1 VLKQAGVAVVQTLE
15 VEVRMG
21 FELELAMGL
30 CRTASTPG
38 MVATSTGNEAA
49 FGGRELSG
57 CQMLSEKRDNLQNSF
72 GSQIHNYQLDGV

>member
-1 VLKQAGVAVVQTLE
+1 
-15 VEVRMG
+15 MG

-30 CRTASTPG
+30 CRTASTRG
-38 MVATSTGNEAA
+38 MVATAGSTGNEAA

-72 GSQIHNYQLDGV
+72 GRQIHNYQLDGV